1 MKFCGAHL
9 SISIMNGLDFF
20 LMVCSEMSPINFLF
34 LRILQSVTRS
44 ELYYYSDG
52 HHFLDHLLTGASDTS
67 LQFLPTRSSVRTPSV
82 KLSSIY
88 VRKESITLYTLTHPH
103 SHPHTH
109 THTHTPTP
117 HSHPPLT
124 HTHTPTHTHL
134 NGLKERCTHNHIKG
148 TALFPG

>member
-1 MKFCGAHL
+1 M
-9 SISIMNGLDFF
+9 SIMNGLDFF

-88 VRKESITLYTLTHPH
+88 VRKESITLYTLTHSHPH
-103 SHPHTH
+103 PHPHTH
-109 THTHTPTP
+109 T
-117 HSHPPLT
+117 PLT
-124 HTHTPTHTHL
+124 HTHAHTPTHTHL